1 MRYSIVVTARKASE
15 LKELFESIEEM
26 EFDRSSFEVVAVVE
40 EEDASYSPNFN
51 LKIKKTDRKGIAAGR
66 NEGIDAAI
74 GETVVFTDSDC
85 KVPKNWLSLLSIY
98 NEDAVAGNARIQY
111 KTKFGKYV
119 SFIGYPAGGNLG
131 FEKVFDVENGYAMQL
146 STCNAAIRSKIV
158 KSLKFDENLMGSEDK
173 DISIRLI
180 KNGYKIRYAK
190 NWYVFHPSK
199 DYINEFARWM
209 FNRGKHAYFFM
220 KKYGKSK
227 KNWKKHVTAIL
238 KLPFPTN
245 FITFSLFLLG
255 FFIQLIGYAS
265 CYVKIYK

>member
-51 LKIKKTDRKGIAAGR
+51 LKMKKTDRKGIAAGR

-173 DISIRLI
+173 
-180 KNGYKIRYAK
+180 
-190 NWYVFHPSK
+190 
-199 DYINEFARWM
+199 
-209 FNRGKHAYFFM
+209 
-220 KKYGKSK
+220 
-227 KNWKKHVTAIL
+227 
-238 KLPFPTN
+238 
-245 FITFSLFLLG
+245 
-255 FFIQLIGYAS
+255 
-265 CYVKIYK
+265 

>member
-1 MRYSIVVTARKASE
+1 MKYSILVTAKRLSE
-15 LKELFESIEEM
+15 LRELLESIEEM
-26 EFDRSSFEVVAVVE
+26 EFEANDFEVVAVVE
-40 EEDASYSPNFN
+40 EIDTRFSPNFR
-51 LKIKKTDRKGIAAGR
+51 LICKKIDKKGIAAGR
-66 NEGIDAAI
+66 NEGIKIASGDI
-74 GETVVFTDSDC
+74 FVFTDSDC
-85 KVPKNWLSLLSIY
+85 RVPKNWLSTLEKY
-98 NEDAVAGNARIQY
+98 NEDAIAGNARLHY

-131 FEKVFDVENGYAMQL
+131 FEKVFEVNGKYAAQL
-146 STCNAAIRSKIV
+146 STCNAAIKGEIARK
-158 KSLKFDENLMGSEDK
+158 LKFDESLMGSEDK

-180 KNGYKIRYAK
+180 ENGYKIRYAK
-190 NWYVFHPSK
+190 DWYVIHPSK
-199 DYINEFARWM
+199 DYINEFAKWM
-209 FNRGKHAYFFM
+209 FNRGKHAYYFI

-227 KNWKKHVTAIL
+227 KKWKKHIAAIL